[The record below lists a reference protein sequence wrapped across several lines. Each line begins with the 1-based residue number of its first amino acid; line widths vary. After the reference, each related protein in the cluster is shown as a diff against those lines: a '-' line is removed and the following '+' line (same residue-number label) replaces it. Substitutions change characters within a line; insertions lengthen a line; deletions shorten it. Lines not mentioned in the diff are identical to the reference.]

1 MEYLQL
7 SYIVKQQQDKKME
20 EEFEAIKNVEEPK
33 DAPDKDGPVLGEDG
47 EI

>member
-7 SYIVKQQQDKKME
+7 SYIVKQQQDNKME
-20 EEFEAIKNVEEPK
+20 EEYTIPKNVEEPK
-33 DAPDKDGPVLGEDG
+33 DPPDKDGPVLGEDG

>member
-1 MEYLQL
+1 MEYLHL

-20 EEFEAIKNVEEPK
+20 EEYTIPKNVEEPK
-33 DAPDKDGPVLGEDG
+33 DAPDKDGPVLGEGG